1 VFGALAVRVATR
13 LPSVVPLY
21 FVVEERARH
30 ELYRRLFKARVK
42 CPDERVPER
51 DNVEG
56 QEITEPIG
64 TFI

>member
-1 VFGALAVRVATR
+1 
-13 LPSVVPLY
+13 
-21 FVVEERARH
+21 
-30 ELYRRLFKARVK
+30 LYRRLFKARVK
-42 CPDERVPER
+42 CPDERVPQR